1 MRHSFILVFCKLK
14 KFRCLTHPCFSH
26 AIHWLGLIWLWFSP
40 WLESLESASLCL
52 SSLRT
57 PSEHAS
63 SIELGVRKN
72 FKGLLEQC
80 FLHLWTTEFRIQRS
94 QLYRKKKF
102 LNRNKS
108 RRIQIQIRPPPST
121 ALLKPWPK
129 SKTCEVAIPSL
140 VSLISSN
147 ASPRC
152 SPGGPSMKTADQRGT
167 QSSDWATI
175 KSLIGFGRQIL
186 TSPHTFLLAC
196 DPERGTDIWRMP
208 RALDSFPQ
216 HHTEHLLISIMAR
229 CSSMW

>member
-1 MRHSFILVFCKLK
+1 MARVSGE
-14 KFRCLTHPCFSH
+14 CL
-26 AIHWLGLIWLWFSP
+26 
-40 WLESLESASLCL
+40 SLCL

-57 PSEHAS
+57 PSQQACIVNRARCQNS
-63 SIELGVRKN
+63 
-72 FKGLLEQC
+72 KGQLAQC
-80 FLHLWTTEFRIQRS
+80 FLHLWITEFRIQRS
-94 QLYRKKKF
+94 QHYEKKI

-108 RRIQIQIRPPPST
+108 RRIQIQIPSPSIHCPAKT
-121 ALLKPWPK
+121 LTKIQNVLGSSPK
-129 SKTCEVAIPSL
+129 FGKFNWQQRL
-140 VSLISSN
+140 
-147 ASPRC
+147 SPLQ
-152 SPGGPSMKTADQRGT
+152 SWGPIHENSWSRGT

-216 HHTEHLLISIMAR
+216 HHTECLLISIMAR